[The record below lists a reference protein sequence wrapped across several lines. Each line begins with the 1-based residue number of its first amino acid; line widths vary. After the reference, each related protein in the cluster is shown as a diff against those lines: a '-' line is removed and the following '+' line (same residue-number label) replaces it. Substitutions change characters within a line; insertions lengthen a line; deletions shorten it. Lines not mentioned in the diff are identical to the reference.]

1 MRVPS
6 WGYHPLRRSVR
17 AAGDTRAV
25 GIVLASVAVLMG
37 MASPVSAAPQAP
49 GNFTG
54 YGFDTCVAPN
64 QRTMNAWN
72 LASPFAAVGIYISG
86 NSRYC
91 GDAYQPNLTKQWV
104 ATNASMGW
112 RFIPIHVGY
121 QSPCF
126 KNNPD
131 SRVQKKRMS
140 SDIDEARS
148 QARSDAR
155 ETIAA
160 LRRLGFPAG
169 SASFLDLEWY
179 SRTTSCDNAV
189 LAFIDV
195 WVETLRAA
203 GFRSGVYS
211 SGSAAIKLIDE
222 AAAARRAGFSTPNYI
237 WFAWTNGE
245 ANIDGGPYLRPGLF
259 TPHRRLHQY
268 KNGDTVSFGGAKVNI
283 DWNILDVGRG
293 SVPTAEPKPC
303 KVTLNQADYPRLHV
317 GDKGSLVLTLQCL
330 LRRVGEDVSLTGTFD
345 SSTSRAID
353 HYRSRLGWS
362 ATNGQTTRPTWIS
375 LHSAGA
381 RPRVLKRGS
390 VGEPVWRL
398 QRSLRA
404 AGATIVLNGVYDAR
418 TVQAVRSY
426 RTSNDLPDL
435 QTAEAK
441 VWHLLFRGV
450 KA

>member
-1 MRVPS
+1 M
-6 WGYHPLRRSVR
+6 
-17 AAGDTRAV
+17 
-25 GIVLASVAVLMG
+25 GIFLASAAAVMG

-54 YGFDTCVAPN
+54 YGFDTCVAPD

-104 ATNASMGW
+104 ATNASRGW

-140 SDIDEARS
+140 SDIGEARA

-179 SRTTSCDNAV
+179 KRTTSCDRAV
-189 LAFIDV
+189 LSFIDV
-195 WVETLRAA
+195 WVETLHAA

-222 AAAARRAGFSTPNYI
+222 AAAARRAGFSTPNYV
-237 WFAWTNGE
+237 WFAWTNGK
-245 ANIDGGPYLRPGLF
+245 ANLDGGPYLRAGLF

-268 KNGDTVSFGGAKVNI
+268 KNGDTVSFGGARVNI
-283 DWNILDVGRG
+283 DWNMLDVGRG
-293 SVPTAEPKPC
+293 SVASSEPRPC
-303 KVTLNQADYPRLHV
+303 GVTLNQRDYSHLEH
-317 GDKGSLVLTLQCL
+317 GDRGPLVSTLQCL
-330 LRRVGEDVSLTGTFD
+330 LRRVGLDVDVDGTFGSD
-345 SSTSRAID
+345 TSAGINEYRA
-353 HYRSRLGWS
+353 RLGWGP
-362 ATNGQTTRPTWIS
+362 TDRETTRSTWIS
-375 LHSAGA
+375 LHAAGT
-381 RPRVLKRGS
+381 RPLVLKRGS

-404 AGATIVLNGVYDAR
+404 ARVSVQITGVYGLQ
-418 TVQAVRSY
+418 TVRAVRAY
-426 RTSNDLPDL
+426 RDGVGLPGRETTD
-435 QTAEAK
+435 AA
-441 VWHLLFRGV
+441 VWKALRRG
-450 KA
+450 AQA

>member
-1 MRVPS
+1 VTTVVAMRVPS
-6 WGYHPLRRSVR
+6 P
-17 AAGDTRAV
+17 TRAV
-25 GIVLASVAVLMG
+25 GIFLASAAAVFA
-37 MASPVSAAPQAP
+37 MASPAVAAPQAP
-49 GNFTG
+49 GSFTG
-54 YGFDTCVAPN
+54 YGFDTCSAPS
-64 QRTMNAWN
+64 QQTMNAWN
-72 LASPFAAVGIYISG
+72 LTSPFSAVGIYISG

-91 GDAYQPNLTKQWV
+91 GDGYQPNLTKQWV

-131 SRVQKKRMS
+131 SRVQKKKMS
-140 SDIDEARS
+140 SDIGKARS
-148 QARSDAR
+148 QARSDAN
-155 ETIAA
+155 ESIAA

-179 SRTTSCDNAV
+179 KRTTSCDNAV
-189 LAFIDV
+189 LSFIDV
-195 WVETLRAA
+195 WVETLHDA
-203 GFRSGVYS
+203 GFKSGVYS
-211 SGSAAIKLIDE
+211 SGSAAIKAIDE
-222 AAAARRAGFSTPNYI
+222 AAAARRSGFSTPNYI

-245 ANIDGGPYLRPGLF
+245 ANIDGGPYLRAGLF

-268 KNGDTVSFGGAKVNI
+268 DNGDTVSFGGAKVNI

-293 SVPTAEPKPC
+293 SVPSAQPKPC
-303 KVTLNQADYPRLHV
+303 KVTLNQADYPRLRV

-330 LRRVGEDVSLTGTFD
+330 LRRVGEDISMTGTFD
-345 SSTSRAID
+345 SNTSRAID

-362 ATNGQTTRPTWIS
+362 ATNGQTTRGTWIS
-375 LHSAGA
+375 LHSAGV

-404 AGATIVLNGVYDAR
+404 AGATVNLNGVYDAQ
-418 TVQAVRSY
+418 TVQAVRNY
-426 RTSNDLPDL
+426 RTANDLPDL

-441 VWHLLFRGV
+441 GVWHLLHRGA